1 MLGLGN
7 KVQEIILLYEIQ
19 HIQDISRSGISRFWI
34 QLGLGYLDLVYLD
47 LGYLWVQGSQIQDIF
62 RFRIYLDLRYIQ
74 IQDIARS
81 RIYLDLGYIQIQ
93 DISRYEISCIV
104 KCLLKLT
111 NLLSSLVSSFP
122 TQTHTPPLTHSHPL
136 SYSITNF
143 YRRICL
149 VRLFLCRSEMVR
161 TFICIDVL
169 SRHTLITSMH
179 FNPFV

>member
-19 HIQDISRSGISRFWI
+19 HIQDISRSRISRFWI

-47 LGYLWVQGSQIQDIF
+47 LGYIQVQGSQIQDIF

-122 TQTHTPPLTHSHPL
+122 TQTHPPPPHTLTPTLLLNYKLLQTNL
-136 SYSITNF
+136 SCPFVSLQIRNGENF
-143 YRRICL
+143 YMYR
-149 VRLFLCRSEMVR
+149 R
-161 TFICIDVL
+161 TFKAYPNYIDAL
-169 SRHTLITSMH
+169 
-179 FNPFV
+179 